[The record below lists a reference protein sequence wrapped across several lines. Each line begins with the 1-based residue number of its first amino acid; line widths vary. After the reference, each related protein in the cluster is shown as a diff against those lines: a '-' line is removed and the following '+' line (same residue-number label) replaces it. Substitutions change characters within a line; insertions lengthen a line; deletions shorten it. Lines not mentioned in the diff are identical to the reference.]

1 MPTNTVIQKT
11 NAHEMLLAKLNKA
24 GGLPANRKALK
35 DLQTLFLKE
44 IPKPAV
50 EKLRKTAWRTN

>member
-1 MPTNTVIQKT
+1 MPTSTLIKKT
-11 NAHEMLLAKLNKA
+11 DAHEMLLAELNKA
-24 GGLPANRKALK
+24 GGLPANRKALR

-50 EKLRKTAWRTN
+50 EQIRKTAWRTN

>member
-1 MPTNTVIQKT
+1 MSAIGTLNKLTAQQK
-11 NAHEMLLAKLNKA
+11 LLAELNKA

-35 DLQTLFLKE
+35 DLQTLFLNE

-50 EKLRKTAWRTN
+50 EQLRKTAWRTN